1 MSPCFMFLFFILEKC
16 NFKPRIEC
24 NDVYT
29 YQRVFFEEPPPQ
41 PTFQLPPSSLQLRQY
56 YCT

>member
-1 MSPCFMFLFFILEKC
+1 MFLSFILEKC